1 MIKFENTEVVGF
13 APAIRGMR
21 NPMNSWDKS
30 DSGYCEGRGQRCET
44 CPCDPGDYNPCH
56 FANIYKGKQFIIG
69 PNDMNLMKKLRK
81 AGVDHRKYLRFID
94 VYVDITA
101 PLYWWKEFKTYRK
114 DRVFIDNED
123 FYDYD
128 DYDNELFIEMNSC
141 STMHKIHS
149 KEFTLDDFAHDHLTN
164 DEDYTNYKGEW
175 ITPQK
180 IIEDI
185 IIPTLNM
192 LRKLFLETKDKK
204 YWYQMIQLL
213 PSSYMQKR
221 TVKLNYEVLNRM
233 YKSRKN
239 HKLDEWKLHKDDSY
253 YGFCDWIKELPY
265 SELITGDFDEKG
277 K

>member
-1 MIKFENTEVVGF
+1 MIKFENTDVVGWEH
-13 APAIRGMR
+13 AIRGMR

-30 DSGYCEGRGQRCET
+30 DSGIKWFTHEDIVKMDNDGVEFIAVSSDEDGQRV
-44 CPCDPGDYNPCH
+44 YM
-56 FANIYKGKQFIIG
+56 IG
-69 PNDMNLMKKLRK
+69 PNDMNLMKNLRK

-149 KEFTLDDFAHDHLTN
+149 KEFTLDDFAHDHLIN
-164 DEDYTNYKGEW
+164 DILEAHPYNSNIKETWDYKKVLEYNISCLNNAREW
-175 ITPQK
+175 
-180 IIEDI
+180 
-185 IIPTLNM
+185 
-192 LRKLFLETKDKK
+192 FLETKDKK

-239 HKLDEWKLHKDDSY
+239 HKLDEWKEHNDGLD
-253 YGFCDWIKELPY
+253 YGFCDWIRELPY
-265 SELITGDFDEKG
+265 SELITGDFKD
-277 K
+277 

>member
-13 APAIRGMR
+13 EPAIRGMR
-21 NPMNSWDKS
+21 NPMNSWEKS
-30 DSGYCEGRGQRCET
+30 DSGYCEGRSSRCET
-44 CPCDPGDYNPCH
+44 CPCNPGEYEPCH
-56 FANIYKGKQFIIG
+56 FANIYRGKLFVIG
-69 PNDMNLMKKLRK
+69 EKDLDLIKRLRN
-81 AGVDHRKYLRFID
+81 AGVDHRKVLRFID

-101 PLYWWKEFKTYRK
+101 PLYLWKEFKTYRK
-114 DRVFIDNED
+114 DRVFVDNED

-164 DEDYTNYKGEW
+164 DEDYTSYKGEW

-180 IIEDI
+180 IIEDV

-239 HKLDEWKLHKDDSY
+239 HKLDEWKEHNDGLD
-253 YGFCDWIKELPY
+253 YGFCDWIRELPY